1 MVNIFRS
8 PLRRRVNIEIL
19 KLRMQLSEIEK
30 QKRTATEDEI
40 IDLVI
45 RQKNIEHDI
54 ELYRKLLNE
63 NRKDE

>member
-1 MVNIFRS
+1 MSIFRS

-45 RQKNIEHDI
+45 RQKGIEHDI
-54 ELYRKLLNE
+54 SLYRKLLNE
-63 NRKDE
+63 K

>member
-1 MVNIFRS
+1 MNIFRS

-19 KLRMQLSEIEK
+19 KLRMQLYEIEK
-30 QKRTATEDEI
+30 QKKQTPQHHVSEI
-40 IDLVI
+40 VDLII

-63 NRKDE
+63 K

>member
-1 MVNIFRS
+1 MNIFRS

-30 QKRTATEDEI
+30 QKKQIPQHHTSEFVNLI
-40 IDLVI
+40 I

-63 NRKDE
+63 K

>member
-1 MVNIFRS
+1 MSIFRS

-45 RQKNIEHDI
+45 RQKGIEHDI
-54 ELYRKLLNE
+54 ELYRKLL
-63 NRKDE
+63 

>member
-1 MVNIFRS
+1 MNIFRS

-45 RQKNIEHDI
+45 RQKGIEHDI
-54 ELYRKLLNE
+54 SLYRKLLNE
-63 NRKDE
+63 K

>member
-1 MVNIFRS
+1 MNIFRS

-30 QKRTATEDEI
+30 QKKTATEDEI

-45 RQKNIEHDI
+45 RQKGIEHDI
-54 ELYRKLLNE
+54 SLKRKLLNE
-63 NRKDE
+63 K

>member
-1 MVNIFRS
+1 MNIFRS

-30 QKRTATEDEI
+30 QKRTTTEDEA

>member
-1 MVNIFRS
+1 MSIFRS

-30 QKRTATEDEI
+30 QKKTATEDEI

-45 RQKNIEHDI
+45 RQKGIEHDI
-54 ELYRKLLNE
+54 SLYRKLLNE
-63 NRKDE
+63 K

>member
-1 MVNIFRS
+1 MNIFRS

-30 QKRTATEDEI
+30 QKITATEDEI

-45 RQKNIEHDI
+45 RQNNINHDI
-54 ELYRKLLNE
+54 SLYRKLLNQ
-63 NRKDE
+63 K